1 MYISVSIKS
10 ITQKT
15 KLMKT
20 KTMTSV
26 SMISIC
32 ISILVPLP
40 PHDRKYFSIKTANT
54 CIFSTVN
61 RKQKFLSAVS
71 HTQNLDLAVNRK
83 PYTWPHSTKKQ
94 KRNKSKFVTK
104 FVIIISVASVII
116 RCYSGK
122 NISQT
127 ANKNFAKHTVFWM
140 TTWIT
145 KTKIK
150 QLVERPQQIL
160 INYGY
165 IS

>member
-1 MYISVSIKS
+1 
-10 ITQKT
+10 
-15 KLMKT
+15 
-20 KTMTSV
+20 
-26 SMISIC
+26 MISIC

-83 PYTWPHSTKKQ
+83 PYTWPPSTKKQ

-104 FVIIISVASVII
+104 FVITISVASVII
-116 RCYSGK
+116 CCYSGK

-127 ANKNFAKHTVFWM
+127 ANKNFAKHSFLNDHM
-140 TTWIT
+140 NHKNENKTTCRT
-145 KTKIK
+145 PPANPH
-150 QLVERPQQIL
+150 QLWAH
-160 INYGY
+160 
-165 IS
+165 